1 MPVKG
6 HSDAA
11 RLERF
16 EGWMIL
22 EQVGVG
28 EAEHSAGIP
37 MPGQYRQPAVVV
49 ALFIAIG
56 IPGCFKRRIPGFPPP
71 VTDDTPQH
79 PDNTEQSQENKPRN
93 YHKVK
98 LSGI

>member
-11 RLERF
+11 RLERL

-28 EAEHSAGIP
+28 EAEHTAGIP
-37 MPGQYRQPAVVV
+37 MPGQYRQPAVAV

-56 IPGCFKRRIPGFPPP
+56 IPGCFKRRIPSFPSP

-79 PDNTEQSQENKPRN
+79 PDNTEQSQENEPRN